1 MRYRKE
7 VSSMFQIKK
16 KAETVNVTIRVPVP
30 LLEELKAYAQSNGIS
45 FNALAVQIFNYVMDE
60 VKKQE
65 T

>member
-1 MRYRKE
+1 
-7 VSSMFQIKK
+7 MFQIKK